1 MHRLLERVDLA
12 SPTVPESSRE
22 TVRGWYPAVTDA
34 ELDRIEELVRGYCAS
49 ALAGRIAALEG
60 ARVERPFAFELDG
73 VLLNGRL
80 DVLWRQ
86 GPRALVL
93 DYKTN
98 VLGDRLPAE
107 VVDAEYQA
115 QRIVYALACFR
126 AGAEEV
132 EVLYQFLDA
141 PDDVVSASFSQ
152 GDVAA
157 LERELGAAIARI
169 REGEFTPT
177 PSAYACAGCPALGR
191 VCAGPALAG
200 AVDGAFAYD
209 PSLEPDDD

>member
-1 MHRLLERVDLA
+1 M
-12 SPTVPESSRE
+12 
-22 TVRGWYPAVTDA
+22 
-34 ELDRIEELVRGYCAS
+34 
-49 ALAGRIAALEG
+49 
-60 ARVERPFAFELDG
+60 
-73 VLLNGRL
+73 
-80 DVLWRQ
+80 
-86 GPRALVL
+86 
-93 DYKTN
+93 
-98 VLGDRLPAE
+98 
-107 VVDAEYQA
+107 VDAEYQA

-200 AVDGAFAYD
+200 PWTARSRTTRRSSPTTTERRRRGGRG
-209 PSLEPDDD
+209 E